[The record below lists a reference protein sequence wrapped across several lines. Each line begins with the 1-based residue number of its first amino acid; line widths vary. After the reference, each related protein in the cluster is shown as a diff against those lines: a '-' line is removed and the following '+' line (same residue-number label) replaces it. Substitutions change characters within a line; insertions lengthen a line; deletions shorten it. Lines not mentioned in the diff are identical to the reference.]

1 MIRRQFVTRISGSGL
16 LVATVLAAGCS
27 TAGPVS
33 TTDTAAR
40 DAKKQ
45 EIDAGVDGALDR
57 LFSSTS
63 GSRDLAQRAQG
74 ILVFP
79 RVISAGLGI
88 GGEYGEGSLRSRGA
102 DGGYYKMTEA
112 SVGATIGGQSK
123 AIIIMIMTPEAY
135 NKFVSSS
142 GWTVGADANVA
153 LAHVGADGRLDTLT
167 TQQPVIAFVQ
177 TNSGLMFDV
186 SLNNSKIGKLDI

>member
-1 MIRRQFVTRISGSGL
+1 MNRRQFVTRIAGSGL
-16 LVATVLAAGCS
+16 LVATVFAAGCS
-27 TAGPVS
+27 TTGTGS
-33 TTDTAAR
+33 TTSTAAR
-40 DAKKQ
+40 DAREE

-63 GSRDLAQRAQG
+63 GTRDLAQRAQG

-88 GGEYGEGSLRSRGA
+88 GGAYGEGSLLSHGA
-102 DGGYYKMTEA
+102 DGSYYKMTEA
-112 SVGATIGGQSK
+112 SVGATIGGQSES
-123 AIIIMIMTPEAY
+123 IIIMIMTSEAY

-186 SLNNSKIGKLDI
+186 SLNGSKISKLDI

>member
-1 MIRRQFVTRISGSGL
+1 MNRRHFVTRIAGSGL
-16 LVATVLAAGCS
+16 LVATVFAAGCS
-27 TAGPVS
+27 TTGTAS
-33 TTDTAAR
+33 TTDTAA
-40 DAKKQ
+40 KKE
-45 EIDAGVDGALDR
+45 EIDAGVDGALNR
-57 LFSSTS
+57 LFSATS
-63 GSRDLAQRAQG
+63 GSRELAQRAQG

-88 GGEYGEGSLRSRGA
+88 GGEYGEGALRSRGA

-186 SLNNSKIGKLDI
+186 SLNGSKISKLDI

>member
-1 MIRRQFVTRISGSGL
+1 MNRRHFVTRIAGSGL
-16 LVATVLAAGCS
+16 LVATVFAAGCS
-27 TAGPVS
+27 TTGAGS
-33 TTDTAAR
+33 KTDTAAR
-40 DAKKQ
+40 ER

-57 LFSSTS
+57 LFESTN
-63 GSRDLAQRAQG
+63 GSRELAQRAQG

-88 GGEYGEGSLRSRGA
+88 GGEYGEGALRYRGA
-102 DGGYYKMTEA
+102 NGGYYKMTQA

-135 NKFVSSS
+135 SKFVSNS

-153 LAHVGADGRLDTLT
+153 LANVGADGRLDTLT
-167 TQQPVIAFVQ
+167 SQQPVIAFVQ

-186 SLNNSKIGKLDI
+186 SLNGSKIGKLDI

>member
-1 MIRRQFVTRISGSGL
+1 MNRRHFVTRIAGSGL
-16 LVATVLAAGCS
+16 LVATVFAAGCS
-27 TAGPVS
+27 TTGTGS
-33 TTDTAAR
+33 TTDTAA
-40 DAKKQ
+40 KKE
-45 EIDAGVDGALDR
+45 EIDAGVDGALNR

-63 GSRDLAQRAQG
+63 GSRELAQRAQG

-88 GGEYGEGSLRSRGA
+88 GGEYGEGALRSRGP

-186 SLNNSKIGKLDI
+186 SLNGSKISKLDI

>member
-1 MIRRQFVTRISGSGL
+1 MNRRHFVTRIAGSGL
-16 LVATVLAAGCS
+16 LVATVFAAGCS
-27 TAGPVS
+27 TTGTDS
-33 TTDTAAR
+33 TTDTAA
-40 DAKKQ
+40 KKR
-45 EIDAGVDGALDR
+45 EIDAGVDGALNQ
-57 LFSSTS
+57 LFSSTT
-63 GSRDLAQRAQG
+63 GSRELAQRAQG

-88 GGEYGEGSLRSRGA
+88 GGEYGEGALRSSGA
-102 DGGYYKMTEA
+102 NVSYYKTTQA

-153 LAHVGADGRLDTLT
+153 LANVGADGRLDTLT

-186 SLNNSKIGKLDI
+186 SLNGSRISKLDI

>member
-1 MIRRQFVTRISGSGL
+1 MNRRHFVTRIAGSGL
-16 LVATVLAAGCS
+16 LVATVFAAGCS
-27 TAGPVS
+27 TTGTGS
-33 TTDTAAR
+33 TTDTAA
-40 DAKKQ
+40 KKE
-45 EIDAGVDGALDR
+45 EIDAGVDGALNR
-57 LFSSTS
+57 LFSATS
-63 GSRDLAQRAQG
+63 GSRELAQRAQG

-88 GGEYGEGSLRSRGA
+88 GGEYGEGALRSRGA

-186 SLNNSKIGKLDI
+186 SLNGSKISKLDI

>member
-1 MIRRQFVTRISGSGL
+1 MNRRHFVTRIAGSGL
-16 LVATVLAAGCS
+16 LVATVFAAGCS
-27 TAGPVS
+27 TTGTGS
-33 TTDTAAR
+33 TTDTAA
-40 DAKKQ
+40 KKE
-45 EIDAGVDGALDR
+45 EIDAGVDGALNR
-57 LFSSTS
+57 LFSATS
-63 GSRDLAQRAQG
+63 GSRELAQRAQG

-88 GGEYGEGSLRSRGA
+88 GGEYGEGALRSRGA

-153 LAHVGADGRLDTLT
+153 LAHVGADGRLDSLT

-186 SLNNSKIGKLDI
+186 SLNGSKISKLDI